1 LGRAARLY
9 TQQGSYVQDTDYE
22 RAMDRHSADLDA
34 QMDAARQAVE
44 RAMRDILASDQQHG
58 VITVAVKVVNGV
70 PRVTVEAQTTKR
82 Y

>member
-1 LGRAARLY
+1 M
-9 TQQGSYVQDTDYE
+9 QDTDFE
-22 RAMDRHSADLDA
+22 RAMDRASHDTAA
-34 QMDAARQAVE
+34 QVEAARHAVE
-44 RAMRDILASDQQHG
+44 AAMRDILASDQQHG